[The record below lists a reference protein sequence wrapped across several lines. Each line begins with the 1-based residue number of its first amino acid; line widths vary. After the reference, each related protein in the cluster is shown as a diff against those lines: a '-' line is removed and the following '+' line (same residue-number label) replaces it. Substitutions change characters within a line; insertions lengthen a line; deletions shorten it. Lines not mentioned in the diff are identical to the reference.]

1 MDINKLIT
9 LLPDMA
15 AFVTVVDSGSFSK
28 AAIILDMT
36 PSGVSRQISRLEKS
50 LKVTLLERTTRKQVL
65 TIAGQDTYNYCK
77 NIVENAQEVIHVS
90 DSNSNKIEG
99 VLKIATPKAF
109 GNKVLQPLLR
119 AFINQYP
126 NITLKIKVTDH
137 PCDPIHDNLDL
148 IFKLTN
154 SPQEN
159 LVAKKLGSVDLLLCT
174 SPKYLEKNRKPIH
187 PIELSVHDCL
197 YLGETHHDN
206 QWHFEKENEFLT
218 MVVDGRFIVNHTEMR
233 LDAVRNH
240 LGIGIFPDFV
250 VRELITQGELI
261 EVLSDWRVQGNYN
274 GEIIMQFLR
283 SNHMPNRLRV
293 FIDFMVQQF
302 ETARTK
308 KES

>member
-36 PSGVSRQISRLEKS
+36 PSGVSRQVSRLEKA
-50 LKVTLLERTTRKQVL
+50 LQVKLLERTTRKQIL
-65 TIAGQDTYNYCK
+65 TVAGQDTYNYCK
-77 NIVENAQEVIHVS
+77 NIVGNAQEVVNVS
-90 DSNSNKIEG
+90 DSNNNKIEG
-99 VLKIATPKAF
+99 ELRIATPKAF

-119 AFINQYP
+119 IFVHHYP
-126 NITLKIKVTDH
+126 HITLKIKVTDQ

-159 LVAKKLGSVDLLLCT
+159 LVAKKLGDVDLLLCA
-174 SPKYLEKNRKPIH
+174 SPEYLKQKGIPNH
-187 PIELSVHDCL
+187 PIELSAHDCL
-197 YLGETHHDN
+197 YLGETQHDN
-206 QWHFEKENEFLT
+206 QWQFEKGNECLT
-218 MVVDGRFIVNHTEMR
+218 MTVNGQFIVNHTGMR
-233 LDAVRNH
+233 LDAVKHH
-240 LGIGIFPDFV
+240 LGIGVFPDFV
-250 VRELITQGELI
+250 VREDLTHGKLI
-261 EVLSDWRVQGNYN
+261 EVLPDWKLQGNYT

-302 ETARTK
+302 KTQT
-308 KES
+308 